1 MYNFHVV
8 GIGSSN
14 GGYAAVKTLFS
25 HLPDKPGMSFLIIQH
40 ISQQHSP
47 IEPEMISKYTSL
59 PVERA
64 ADGVSIE
71 RDTIYLMPMDRI
83 LNIRQNTFYF
93 NPNAGHIALTHS
105 IDTLFTD
112 LGKTYGEKAIGIL
125 LSGKG
130 TDGSLGIR
138 SITEAGGMVMVQSP
152 ESAAFS
158 DMPQIAISSGY
169 ADLIMPPEQMAV
181 KLQEVEENELPANDK
196 DQELSIASEKEY
208 VQKIIELLSEYSGVD
223 FILYKVNSLI
233 RRIEKRMLL
242 NRLDSAEEYYDYLQ
256 TNKHELF
263 TLYKKSLIGVTD
275 FFRDKEAFTTFEQ
288 VVIPQLCQ
296 HKDPYEQIRIWVP
309 ACSTGEEA
317 YTIAIL
323 MEEYIRDHHL
333 KVDYKLFATDLD
345 ESALEF
351 ASQGCYPPDAF
362 KNMSE
367 ERINRFFLQES
378 SFYTINSAIRK
389 KLLFVKHNLLK
400 DPPFIRLD
408 VVTCRN
414 LYIYLKPEA
423 QQQITN
429 IFHYALKPGGFV
441 MLGANEYLG
450 ENDTGFEKVDSKN
463 RIYRNLATAKK
474 RPLIFDS
481 DINLPSRG
489 FYKASLPRKEQ
500 PHLPPLEDDMASLL
514 LQVYVPAAILVNQ
527 KMEVIYLH
535 GDLSKYLQLPK
546 QEMSSSLDKM
556 LTPQLLPIV
565 KSGIIKLKEGKNN
578 VQLKDVRIK
587 HEELESD
594 TNINFRLLK
603 SNIQDHLYF
612 LIEFGKVHNDDSETT
627 HVAEGTSSE
636 VVSMDYISNLET
648 ELNHIKQELIATTQE
663 LEANREELQAS
674 HEEMLSSNEE
684 LQSTNEE
691 LQSSN
696 EELFSVNS
704 ELKRKIEEL
713 TTLNHDIN
721 NLFESTDIAILFLD
735 ENLNIRKFTPSV
747 NVHFKIRESDIGR
760 PLTDIN
766 KSFRDIQF
774 EKNLFS
780 VLNKL
785 EVVEKEVKNRND
797 HYYQLRII
805 PYRKDD
811 KNSAGLVITFVD
823 ISDLRNANKQLKS
836 LATDLKRSEGNLQSL
851 LNNTPDIIIRFDPQ
865 LNHLFVNHSAKKF
878 FRKKPLNYTR
888 FDEYSSELFDD
899 AEGKRM
905 KDKFLNVL
913 KNGLDDEFYTTTFN
927 RKDPIH
933 FYVKLVAEFDH
944 KKDGPQSV
952 LAIARD
958 ITPIKKAEIRLH
970 AKNNELIR
978 INEYLDEF
986 VYAIAHDMRA
996 PVANLLSIV
1005 KLFESGDNQNQEKLL
1020 HLLSK
1025 TVYRLDATLNGL
1037 IDMIEAQESGNQQG
1051 ESCFFKEIVEDVKK
1065 ELLTKINE
1073 SSAKIDYNF
1082 DKVSDIKYNKTFLYS
1097 IIRNLLSNAIKY
1109 RSKQRTPII
1118 KILTKQL
1125 DNQGVM
1131 LSISDNGRGIDL
1143 KTNEKALFKPFR
1155 RFDEDSD
1162 GKGIGL
1168 HIIKNMIERNG
1179 GKIKV
1184 ESEVDKGT
1192 TFSMYLNTY

>member
-1 MYNFHVV
+1 MHNFHVI
-8 GIGSSN
+8 GIGSSS

-25 HLPDKPGMSFLIIQH
+25 HLHDKPGMSFLIIQH
-40 ISQQHSP
+40 ISQQHAP
-47 IEPEMISKYTSL
+47 IEPEMMARHTSL
-59 PVERA
+59 PVLRA

-71 RDTIYLMPMDRI
+71 KDTIYLMPMDRI

-105 IDTLFTD
+105 IDTLFSD
-112 LGKTYGEKAIGIL
+112 ISKSYGNKAIGIL

-138 SITEAGGMVMVQSP
+138 SITEAGGIVMVQSP
-152 ESAAFS
+152 ESATFS

-169 ADLIMPPEQMAV
+169 ADLIMPPEQMAT
-181 KLQEVEENELPANDK
+181 KLKEVEQDNLPGKTKDK
-196 DQELSIASEKEY
+196 ELSIASEKEH

-223 FILYKVNSLI
+223 FIHYKVNSLI

-242 NRLDSAEEYYDYLQ
+242 TRLSSAKEYFNYLQ
-256 TNKHELF
+256 THKHELF

-275 FFRDKEAFTTFEQ
+275 FFRDKEAFATFEQ

-296 HKDPYEQIRIWVP
+296 EKELYEQLRIWVP

-351 ASQGCYPPDAF
+351 ASQGCYPPDAL

-408 VVTCRN
+408 VVSCRN

-441 MLGANEYLG
+441 MLGANEYMG
-450 ENDTGFEKVDSKN
+450 ESDTGFEKVDSKN
-463 RIYRNLATAKK
+463 RIYRNLASVKQH
-474 RPLIFDS
+474 PLIFDS

-489 FYKASLPRKEQ
+489 LYKAALPKKELSNLPR
-500 PHLPPLEDDMASLL
+500 LEDDMVSLL
-514 LQVYVPAAILVNQ
+514 LQVYVSAAIVVNQ
-527 KMEVIYLH
+527 KMEVVYLH
-535 GDLSKYLQLPK
+535 GELSKYLRLPK

-556 LTPQLLPIV
+556 LAPHLLSII

-578 VQLKDVRIK
+578 LHLKDIRISN
-587 HEELESD
+587 EGSESITD
-594 TNINFRLLK
+594 IKFRLLK
-603 SNIQDHLYF
+603 SNSRDQLYF
-612 LIEFGKVHNDDSETT
+612 LIEFGKEHNDESATT
-627 HVAEGTSSE
+627 HVTEDTTAE

-648 ELNHIKQELIATTQE
+648 ELKHTKQELIAITHE

-735 ENLNIRKFTPSV
+735 EKLNIRKFTPSV
-747 NVHFKIRESDIGR
+747 NLHFKIRDTDIGR
-760 PLTDIN
+760 PLTDLN
-766 KSFRDIQF
+766 KSFKDLHF
-774 EKNLFS
+774 EKNLLI
-780 VLNKL
+780 VLKQL
-785 EVVEKEVKNRND
+785 EVIEKEVKNRND
-797 HYYQLRII
+797 NYYQLRII

-811 KNSAGLVITFVD
+811 ENSAGLVITFVD
-823 ISDLRNANKQLKS
+823 ITDLRNANKQLKS

-851 LNNTPDIIIRFDPQ
+851 LNNTPDIIIRFDPE
-865 LNHLFVNHSAKKF
+865 LNHLFVNNSAKKF
-878 FRKKPLNYTR
+878 FRKKPRNYTH
-888 FDEYSSELFDD
+888 FDEYSAELFDKS
-899 AEGKRM
+899 EGERM

-913 KNGLDDEFYTTTFN
+913 KNGVNDEFYTTTFSK
-927 RKDPIH
+927 KDPIH
-933 FYVKLVAEFDH
+933 FYVKLVAEFDQ
-944 KKDGPQSV
+944 KMESPQSV

-958 ITPIKKAEIRLH
+958 ITPIKQAEIRLH
-970 AKNNELIR
+970 TKNNELIR

-1005 KLFESGDNQNQEKLL
+1005 KLFETGDNQSQEKLL

-1025 TVYRLDATLNGL
+1025 TVYRLDSTLNGL

-1051 ESCFFKEIVEDVKK
+1051 EACIFKEIVEDIKN

-1073 SSAKIDYNF
+1073 SGAQIVCDF
-1082 DKVSDIKYNKTFLYS
+1082 DKVPNIKYNKTYLYS

-1109 RSKQRTPII
+1109 RSSQRTPAI
-1118 KILTKQL
+1118 KLLTKQL
-1125 DNQGVM
+1125 ENQGVM

-1143 KTNEKALFKPFR
+1143 KANGKALFKPFR
-1155 RFDEDSD
+1155 RFDDDSE

-1192 TFSMYLNTY
+1192 TFRMYLNAY